1 MTLRG
6 SGASDGPVQ
15 TGRVDVRPQ
24 RVSRAVDA
32 AGQAVE
38 PGVDDRRAD
47 GGDHRGDVP
56 DPVCNGGEQLHAPN
70 VVPPFCAGARAALRA
85 TRRLGASCLPA
96 ALGLLTLAGPAA
108 AQQTHVLV
116 VTGLSGDPAYA
127 ELFEAWATTLV
138 DAAAERYELPPENV
152 TWLAE
157 RVEADPERIDDR
169 STSENVEAAV
179 AAIAERAEPNDH
191 VLILLIGHGSYQNGE
206 SRFNLPRRD
215 LTAEDYD
222 LLLERLR
229 AQRVTFVNT
238 ATSSGGFIQALSG
251 EGRTVITATRSG
263 GQWNETVFGGHF
275 VAAFAG
281 GSEESD
287 QNRDGRVSVLEAF
300 EYAAAQVS
308 RAYEADGRLQTE
320 HALLDDN
327 GDREGAREPD
337 PVSSDGALART
348 LFITAGEGAG
358 IPGWP
363 EDPALR
369 ALYQERL
376 EIQEQIEALQATRG
390 GADEALY
397 QAELEKLLV
406 AIALKGRE
414 IREAE
419 AAAGE
424 PRR

>member
-1 MTLRG
+1 MTP
-6 SGASDGPVQ
+6 GP
-15 TGRVDVRPQ
+15 
-24 RVSRAVDA
+24 ALA
-32 AGQAVE
+32 
-38 PGVDDRRAD
+38 RRAPAAVLRLSPPPR
-47 GGDHRGDVP
+47 GGRGLP
-56 DPVCNGGEQLHAPN
+56 PALAWRAPAA
-70 VVPPFCAGARAALRA
+70 VLQVLLVLPAPFV
-85 TRRLGASCLPA
+85 LPA
-96 ALGLLTLAGPAA
+96 AAS

-127 ELFEAWATTLV
+127 EQFHGWAAALV
-138 DAAAERYELPPENV
+138 DAAAERYELPADNV

-157 RVEADPERIDDR
+157 RADADPGRVDGR
-169 STSENVEAAV
+169 STSENVQAAV
-179 AAIAERAEPNDH
+179 TAIAERARPDDH

-206 SRFNLPRRD
+206 SRFNLPGRD
-215 LTAEDYD
+215 LTAEDYA
-222 LLLERLR
+222 LLLDGLG
-229 AQRVTFVNT
+229 AQRVSFVNT
-238 ATSSGGFIQALSG
+238 AAASGGFIQALSG
-251 EGRTVITATRSG
+251 EGRTVVTATRSG

-275 VAAFAG
+275 VAAFAE
-281 GSEESD
+281 GSAESD

-300 EYAAAQVS
+300 EYAVAQVN
-308 RAYEADGRLQTE
+308 RDYESDGRLQTE

-327 GDREGAREPD
+327 GDREGVREPD

-348 LFITAGEGAG
+348 LFISAGEGAG

-390 GADEALY
+390 GTDEAVY
-397 QAELEKLLV
+397 EAELEKLLV

-419 AAAGE
+419 AAAE
-424 PRR
+424 PR